1 MDYGGGYLGDP
12 RGRAESIADTVRD
25 GPMDTGFIAEVS
37 MSDAVKNSSAGDY
50 STRALEELNHDV
62 TVNAIESAPTSGDAW
77 DAVRK
82 ARIIGGHAT
91 FLGGASALASV
102 HPALAVLAMTPQGFI
117 TEAASKF
124 FSLGPKRTGKNRFF
138 DALRGDY
145 FGTGSTLSRLNTSLW
160 DVILPDEPEEEWSS
174 SADDWPSL
182 DSLRP
187 SWALRR
193 NDQ

>member
-25 GPMDTGFIAEVS
+25 GPRDTGFIAEVS
-37 MSDAVKNSSAGDY
+37 MSDAVKKSSAGNY
-50 STRALEELNHDV
+50 STRAQEELTQDL
-62 TVNAIESAPTSGDAW
+62 TTEAIRSAPTSGDAW
-77 DAVRK
+77 EAVRK

-91 FLGGASALASV
+91 FLGGISALASV
-102 HPALAVLAMTPQGFI
+102 HPILAALSLVPQGFI
-117 TEAASKF
+117 TEGASKF
-124 FSLGPKRTGKNRFF
+124 LSLGPKRTGKNRFF

-145 FGTGSTLSRLNTSLW
+145 SGTGSTLSRLNASLW
-160 DVILPDEPEEEWSS
+160 DAILPEEPEEEWSGNT
-174 SADDWPSL
+174 DDWPSL

-193 NDQ
+193 NDE